1 MTELSR
7 KGKTNPNSFMSLHD
21 INPEWK
27 LISIGR
33 GSFAT
38 VSILSGR
45 PVAFKQVIFSDQTPE
60 LKAEFE
66 ALRCLYDFCNNDSFF
81 AIPRPLAYYD
91 PAVSAS
97 FVSTD
102 SSSGWSRTRRP
113 FVSEVD
119 FKALELDDAA
129 YAMDHVLPLPLST
142 ALIIRKLFYP
152 PGQDMAKVPSL
163 CRLYFGKVIDMGGR
177 TSRFFNSSGFP
188 LDVSRYMRV
197 LEASHGGD
205 YPTVDDI
212 AYGMGEMLGLLHRCV
227 GYDGRDVEFVMG
239 GASFSGVAMYIIDF
253 NQVRHL
259 LESPDVQ
266 IDILA

>member
-1 MTELSR
+1 MAKAGVSR
-7 KGKTNPNSFMSLHD
+7 SRISRFGTTDDRAGQKRKETNSVMCYD
-21 INPEWK
+21 INPKWK

-45 PVAFKQVIFSDQTPE
+45 PVAFKQVIFSDRTPE

-66 ALRCLYDFCNNDSFF
+66 ALRCLYDFCNDDSFF

-102 SSSGWSRTRRP
+102 SSSGWFQTRRS

-119 FKALELDDAA
+119 FKVVELDDAA

-152 PGQDMAKVPSL
+152 LGQDMAKVPSL
-163 CRLYFGKVIDMGGR
+163 CRLYFGKVIDTSGR
-177 TSRFFNSSGFP
+177 TSRFFNSSTFL
-188 LDVSRYMRV
+188 LDVSRYRRI
-197 LEASHGGD
+197 LEAAPGGD

-212 AYGMGEMLGLLHRCV
+212 ACGMGEMLGLLHRCV
-227 GYDGRDVEFVMG
+227 GYDGRG
-239 GASFSGVAMYIIDF
+239 
-253 NQVRHL
+253 
-259 LESPDVQ
+259 
-266 IDILA
+266 